1 MSSARLPLTAASRRT
16 FLSAAGAGLALA
28 AGPASLMSASRA
40 SAQSGLP
47 DGLLTRRIPSS
58 GEELPAVGLGTFMT
72 FDALPGTSREP
83 FRQVMQIYWEG
94 GARVIDTSPLYGSGE
109 TTVGDLA
116 TALGISDR
124 MFVTSKIWATG
135 EHLADESEV
144 LRSLERSESR
154 LWRRPIDLMQ
164 SHSLVNVDVVLPFL
178 RAWKREGRIRYTGVS
193 HHENTYHAALQTWV
207 ERGDLDFL
215 QVNYSIFNR
224 AIEERLLPAAQA
236 RGVAVNVNMA
246 FEKARLF
253 KVVEGRDPPAFAR
266 EFGAETWAAFFLK
279 YVLSHPAVTCV
290 LPATSSPAHAAE
302 NIAALRGPLPDANM
316 RRRMVRHMESIPG
329 FSGVAEMPW
338 YPDKRYPGLISQAQ
352 AALRARA

>member
-1 MSSARLPLTAASRRT
+1 MSSTQPLVAAASRRT
-16 FLSAAGAGLALA
+16 VLGGAVGGFALA
-28 AGPASLMSASRA
+28 AAPACLLSAGRA
-40 SAQSGLP
+40 TAQSALP
-47 DGLLTRRIPSS
+47 GAVLTRRIPSS
-58 GEELPAVGLGTFMT
+58 GEDLPAIGLGTFMT
-72 FDALPGTSREP
+72 FDALPGASRES
-83 FRQVMQIYWEG
+83 FRQVMQTYWEG

-109 TTVGDLA
+109 STVGDLA
-116 TALGISDR
+116 TALGVSER

-135 EHLADESEV
+135 EYLADESEV

-193 HHENTYHAALQTWV
+193 HHENTYHGALQTWI
-207 ERGDLDFL
+207 ERGDLDFV

-224 AIEERLLPAAQA
+224 AVEERLLPVAQE
-236 RGVAVNVNMA
+236 RGVAVNINMA

-266 EFGAETWAAFFLK
+266 AFGAETWAAFFLK

-290 LPATSSPAHAAE
+290 LPATSDPAHAAQ
-302 NIAALRGPLPDANM
+302 NIAALQGPLPDADT
-316 RRRMVRHMESIPG
+316 RRRMVRHMDTIPG
-329 FSGVAEMPW
+329 FSGIAGMPW
-338 YPDKRYPGLISQAQ
+338 YPDKRYTGLISQAQ
-352 AALRARA
+352 TALRGRA